1 MRAFGDNR
9 SLLKQL
15 RVNDNVMLVI
25 GMMISNA
32 LAAFSGVLTAVVN
45 GYADINMSAGVAL
58 TAIGA
63 VIIGL
68 TTIKTLK
75 KSQYYRPGLELLGCV
90 LGVLVYFLLLN
101 GLLVIGV
108 NPLYMKCVLGVML
121 LVFLSMRQFAMSQE
135 AICQRN

>member
-1 MRAFGDNR
+1 MRTFGDNR

-15 RVNDNVMLVI
+15 RVNDTVILVI

-32 LAAFSGVLTAVVN
+32 LAALSGVLTAVVN

-68 TTIKTLK
+68 TSVKTVQV
-75 KSQYYRPGLELLGCV
+75 SRHYQPGLELLGCV

-101 GLLVIGV
+101 GLLIMGV
-108 NPLYMKCVLGVML
+108 NPLYMKCVLGVVL
-121 LVFLSMRQFAMSQE
+121 LVFLSMRQFAVSQE
-135 AICQRN
+135 EICQTR

>member
-1 MRAFGDNR
+1 MRTFGDNR

-15 RVNDNVMLVI
+15 RVNDTVMLVI

-32 LAAFSGVLTAVVN
+32 LAALSGMLTAVVN

-63 VIIGL
+63 VIMGL
-68 TTIKTLK
+68 TAVKTVQG
-75 KSQYYRPGLELLGCV
+75 SRHYRPGLELLGCV
-90 LGVLVYFLLLN
+90 LGVLVYFSLLN

-108 NPLYMKCVLGVML
+108 NPIYMKCVLGVVL
-121 LVFLSMRQFAMSQE
+121 LVFLSMRQFAVSQE
-135 AICQRN
+135 EICQTS